1 MKILSAFFLIAT
13 TLAFA
18 AFETTPAR
26 ATLTLP
32 EQEIYYEAREQPL
45 YEVFQDISIAL
56 DIPVVGVGLLEQNI
70 EGIYQA
76 SDVRTFLDQI
86 AQDYNLDWLYD
97 GKEVKVFA
105 QNARQAEL
113 FAFTTRF
120 GLEGFRN
127 LVLANKPLVGSEL
140 PLKANFETL
149 ELETSGPQD
158 WIDALKI
165 LYQEYASQEGSGVIL
180 DSNEG
185 DSKEGVMLFHLRNS
199 WVEDKSYT
207 LSDGSSFTIPGVVTL
222 LEELITGKRL
232 AASATTS
239 ARPGKELLPL
249 EGVPTKDDIKQ
260 RMLDAVAPTSTF
272 GAAPVSTQQNIS
284 SASGGPIIIADVRQ
298 NAVVIH
304 DDLDLYEYY
313 RQIVEGLDEAGIA
326 VEISALIV
334 DVAKNRIDELGIDW
348 SYNNAGNAFGFGAL
362 GDSLTDSGAIAL
374 SLGRGILENAITG
387 GLSGLIAKIRALETS
402 GDSRILS
409 LPSVLTL
416 DNLEATI
423 DSSERF
429 FLPVTAHQDA
439 SLYPVT
445 VSTRLR
451 VTPHVIEDEDGTN
464 SIQMIIAIQDG
475 AIENNPDQQIMGLPT
490 VRENT
495 INTQAVVEHGQS
507 LLIGGQVH
515 RTETSGSTKVPL
527 LGDIPILGS
536 AFRSES
542 TSTREFVRLFLIRPV
557 LRKPPA
563 S

>member
-1 MKILSAFFLIAT
+1 MKIFGKFFPA
-13 TLAFA
+13 AA
-18 AFETTPAR
+18 AFVLAWT
-26 ATLTLP
+26 ATAPVHATLP
-32 EQEIYYEAREQPL
+32 EQEIYYEARQQPL
-45 YEVFQDISIAL
+45 YEVFQDVSLAL
-56 DIPVVGVGLLEQNI
+56 DIPVVAVNLPEQTI
-70 EGIYQA
+70 EGVYQA
-76 SDVRTFLDQI
+76 PDARAFLDQI
-86 AQDYNLDWLYD
+86 AQDHGLDWLYD
-97 GKEVKVFA
+97 GEKIEVSAQNNRRTERFVFA
-105 QNARQAEL
+105 
-113 FAFTTRF
+113 TRF

-127 LVLANKPLVGSEL
+127 LILANRPLSGNKL
-140 PLKANFETL
+140 PFAADIETL
-149 ELETSGPQD
+149 ELETSGPQA

-165 LYQEYASQEGSGVIL
+165 LYREYAAQEGTGVIP
-180 DSNEG
+180 DSNKG
-185 DSKEGVMLFHLRNS
+185 VSSEGVMLFRLRNS
-199 WVEDKSYT
+199 WAEDKSYT

-222 LEELITGKRL
+222 L
-232 AASATTS
+232 
-239 ARPGKELLPL
+239 KELVANGTSTTATPANAPATPDKVFLPL
-249 EGVPTKDDIKQ
+249 EGAPTKEELKQ
-260 RMLDAVAPTSTF
+260 KMLDAVAPA
-272 GAAPVSTQQNIS
+272 AAPAAAVPNAQVVSK
-284 SASGGPIIIADVRQ
+284 GPTIIADVRQ

-304 DDLDLYEYY
+304 DDLGLYEHY
-313 RQIVEGLDEAGIA
+313 RQMVEGLDEAGRT
-326 VEISALIV
+326 VEISAIIV
-334 DVAKNRIDELGIDW
+334 DVAKNRINELGIDW
-348 SYNNAGNAFGFGAL
+348 SYSNAGNAFGFGSP

-387 GLSGLIAKIRALETS
+387 GLSGLIAKIRALESS
-402 GDSRILS
+402 GESRILS

-416 DNLEATI
+416 DNLEAVI

-451 VTPHVIEDEDGTN
+451 VTPHVIEGENGND

-495 INTQAVVEHGQS
+495 INTQAIVEHGKS

-515 RTETSGSTKVPL
+515 RTETSGATKVPL

-542 TSTREFVRLFLIRPV
+542 TSTREFVRLFLIRPI
-557 LRKPPA
+557 LSAKPQA